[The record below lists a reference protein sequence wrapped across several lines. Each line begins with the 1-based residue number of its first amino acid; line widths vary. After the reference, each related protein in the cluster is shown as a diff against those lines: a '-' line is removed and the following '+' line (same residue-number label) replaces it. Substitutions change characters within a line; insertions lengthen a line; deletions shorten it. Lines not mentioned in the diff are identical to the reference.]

1 MKCPVCQ
8 AKLLPVGEDLF
19 CLQCGDLVVAAVS
32 QTSGDDLKL
41 EETTDPLLRRAIT
54 DSADNNT
61 LFSLPESGSQ
71 NESATTVA
79 EIAPLLPVPAVSHVS
94 PPDSKLTA
102 KPKQSF
108 ASLRSM
114 LAWHHGVVSGNDTR
128 AILVPSVHR
137 EILTTGPSAQKLRES
152 QPLAVLA
159 SAGVA
164 VVATAQI
171 RKKTFSIT
179 TPVVLCIGII
189 SLLIVANV
197 LSGMIYAERVYPG
210 VKVGSTAVGGLN
222 FVQLRDKLATNSVQP
237 ELTAVVDGRNYA
249 LDTSGVGAMNI
260 DVTQNQAQRAGRDT
274 MVPLIGIVQSLFA
287 PPLHETYSLSE
298 DTVAKLVQQ
307 LASRIDRTPTNAAVV
322 ITGTQ
327 VLLLAEKPGLKLDVA
342 VASAAIKTAYSH
354 TQTVSITTLRMQ
366 PEVQANAYAG
376 EIAAAQAT
384 IGTTVQVMIR
394 RARYSPTPS
403 QIAGWITISGPRQ
416 GVMINQQSVIAFVA
430 SVPGSFD
437 RSGTVTSLI
446 AALTAHRDTVVVPSI
461 KNTSPNPVLL
471 TAPTNVP
478 AIVYSYCLDKSLTV
492 LPGSTQAIAAAIG
505 DGGSW
510 TLNGR
515 IHFILVGSECNVR
528 LQAGDIK
535 TLAALDPAC
544 AIQNSCRIHNDIA
557 INSLSW
563 VSPTAVFTGKIPAY
577 QTELVNHAVGQW
589 LGFTHTACSTSAGAQ
604 TPLLSVPS
612 ITLSGC
618 SPNWYA
624 VPLELQ
630 DTKVLPGLS

>member
-8 AKLLPVGEDLF
+8 AKLLPVGGDLF
-19 CLQCGDLVVAAVS
+19 CLQCGDLVIAAGS
-32 QTSGDDLKL
+32 QIPDDDLKL

-54 DSADNNT
+54 DSADSNI
-61 LFSLPESGSQ
+61 LFRLPESQ
-71 NESATTVA
+71 NEATTTVA
-79 EIAPLLPVPAVSHVS
+79 KLDPPLPVTAASHVS
-94 PPDSKLTA
+94 SLDSKLTA

-114 LAWHHGVVSGNDTR
+114 LAWHHDVVSGNDTG
-128 AILVPSVHR
+128 ATLVPSVHR
-137 EILTTGPSAQKLRES
+137 ELLTTGPSVQKLPES

-179 TPVVLCIGII
+179 TPVVLSIGII
-189 SLLIVANV
+189 SLLMVANV
-197 LSGMIYAERVYPG
+197 LSGMVYADRVYPG

-222 FVQLRDKLATNSVQP
+222 FVQLRHKLATNSVQP
-237 ELTAVVDGRNYA
+237 ELIAVVDGRNYA
-249 LDTSGVGAMNI
+249 LDTSGVGAVNF
-260 DVTQNQAQRAGRDT
+260 DVTQSQAQQAGRDT
-274 MVPLIGIVQSLFA
+274 KVPLIGVVQSLFA

-298 DTVAKLVQQ
+298 DAVAKLVQQ
-307 LASRIDRTPTNAAVV
+307 LAARIDRTPTNAAVV
-322 ITGTQ
+322 IMGTQ

-342 VASAAIKTAYSH
+342 VTSAAIKTAYGR
-354 TQTVSITTLRMQ
+354 TKTVSITTLRMQ
-366 PEVQANAYAG
+366 PEVQASAYAG

-394 RARYSPTPS
+394 KAHYSPTAS
-403 QIAGWITISGPRQ
+403 QIAGWITITGPRQ
-416 GVMINQQSVIAFVA
+416 GVIINQQSVIDFVA

-437 RSGTVTSLI
+437 RSGAVTSLM
-446 AALTAHRDTVVVPSI
+446 AALTAHHDTVVVPSI
-461 KNTSPNPVLL
+461 KNTTPNPVLP
-471 TAPTNVP
+471 TAAAHVP
-478 AIVYSYCLDKSLTV
+478 AVVYSYCLDKSLTV
-492 LPGSTQAIAAAIG
+492 LPGSAQAIAAAIG
-505 DGGSW
+505 DGGNW
-510 TLNGR
+510 TLNGK

-535 TLAALDPAC
+535 ILAALDPAC

-557 INSLSW
+557 INSLTW
-563 VSPTAVFTGKIPAY
+563 VSPPAVFNGKIPAY
-577 QTELVNHAVGQW
+577 QTELVSHAVGQW
-589 LGFTHTACSTSAGAQ
+589 LGFTHTTCSTSAGAQ

-618 SPNWYA
+618 SPNWYT

-630 DTKVLPGLS
+630 DTKVLPGL